1 MPRMVRMS
9 RLRRVSPEEATA
21 DTAQTNGMVR
31 RAGVCES
38 TVGASKIW
46 MGETHMAPG
55 VVSGAHHHG
64 DNETSIYVLSGNP
77 VFIYMADG
85 VEERLETKPGD
96 YVYVPPFVP
105 HIESNERSAQ
115 EAVVIIART
124 SQEAIVEN
132 LDSLAP

>member
-1 MPRMVRMS
+1 
-9 RLRRVSPEEATA
+9 
-21 DTAQTNGMVR
+21 MVR

-64 DNETSIYVLSGNP
+64 ENETSIYVLSGNP
-77 VFIYMADG
+77 VFIYIADG

-96 YVYVPPFVP
+96 YVYVPPFVRP
-105 HIESNERSAQ
+105 TRWTGPAPAGPVVTTARS
-115 EAVVIIART
+115 RH
-124 SQEAIVEN
+124 
-132 LDSLAP
+132 